1 MKKFL
6 IGLLV
11 FIAVS
16 AASYA
21 DSVYLLEKDAP
32 NQQKIM
38 KIGFRILNAN
48 QIENRMTFFYSTQNE
63 VNAAAYARNKTIVVY
78 KGLLPFIDDENEI
91 AAVLCHEVAHG
102 LDFFAGYWRRVAM
115 NFNPKKYER
124 KADLKGVD
132 LMVNAGYNP
141 VAMIVVLNK
150 ICAEPSYFENSGSH
164 PAGSERLAAV
174 YEYIYSKYP
183 AYLADNDYKNN
194 LYYQNFLLT
203 SKAAREEIRKK
214 YNPQSIVPVNNKKP
228 DSAASEQD
236 K

>member
-6 IGLLV
+6 IGLFV
-11 FIAVS
+11 FIAASS
-16 AASYA
+16 ACFA

-32 NQQKIM
+32 NQQKVM

-63 VNAAAYARNKTIVVY
+63 VNAAAYARSKTIVVY

-91 AAVLCHEVAHG
+91 AAVICHEIAHG
-102 LDFFAGYWRRVAM
+102 LDYFAGYWRRVAM
-115 NFNPKKYER
+115 GFNPKKYER

-150 ICAEPSYFENSGSH
+150 ICEEPSYFENGGSH
-164 PAGSERLAAV
+164 PAGSERLSAV

-203 SKAAREEIRKK
+203 SKAAREKIRQK
-214 YNPQSIVPVNNKKP
+214 YNPVVPVNNKKS
-228 DSAASEQD
+228 DSDKSEQD

>member
-11 FIAVS
+11 FF
-16 AASYA
+16 AASTACFA
-21 DSVYLLEKDAP
+21 DNVYILEKDAP
-32 NQQKIM
+32 LQQRVI
-38 KIGFRILNAN
+38 KIGFRVLNAN
-48 QIENRMTFFYSTQNE
+48 QIESRMTFFYSNKNV
-63 VNAAAYARNKTIVVY
+63 VNAAAYARDKSIIVY
-78 KGLLPFIDDENEI
+78 KGLLPFIDDDNEI
-91 AAVLCHEVAHG
+91 AAIICHEIAHG

-115 NFNPKKYER
+115 GFLPKKYER

-141 VAMIVVLNK
+141 VAMIIVLNK
-150 ICAEPSYFENSGSH
+150 ICAEPNFFENGGTH
-164 PAGSERLAAV
+164 PAGSERLVAV

-203 SKAAREEIRKK
+203 SKAAREQIRKK
-214 YNPQSIVPVNNKKP
+214 YNQSAVVPVSNKKTEE
-228 DSAASEQD
+228 S

>member
-6 IGLLV
+6 IGLIV
-11 FIAVS
+11 FIS
-16 AASYA
+16 ASTACFA
-21 DSVYLLEKDAP
+21 DNVYILEKDAP
-32 NQQKIM
+32 NQQRVM
-38 KIGFRILNAN
+38 KIGYRVLNAN
-48 QIENRMTFFYSTQNE
+48 QIENRMTFLYSNKNV
-63 VNAAAYARNKTIVVY
+63 VNAAAYARSKTIVIY
-78 KGLLPFIDDENEI
+78 KGLLPFIDDDNEI
-91 AAVLCHEVAHG
+91 AAIICHEVAHG
-102 LDFFAGYWRRVAM
+102 LDYFAGYWRRVAM
-115 NFNPKKYER
+115 DFLPKKYER

-150 ICAEPSYFENSGSH
+150 ICDEPSYFENGGTH

-174 YEYIYSKYP
+174 YEYIYAKYP

-203 SKAAREEIRKK
+203 SKAAREQIRKK
-214 YNPQSIVPVNNKKP
+214 YNQSAVVPVSNKKTEE
-228 DSAASEQD
+228 S

>member
-6 IGLLV
+6 IGLIV
-11 FIAVS
+11 FIA
-16 AASYA
+16 ASTACFA
-21 DSVYLLEKDAP
+21 DNVYILEKDAP
-32 NQQKIM
+32 NQQRVM
-38 KIGFRILNAN
+38 KIGYRVLNAN
-48 QIENRMTFFYSTQNE
+48 QIENRMTFLYSNKNV
-63 VNAAAYARNKTIVVY
+63 VNAAAHARSKTIVIY
-78 KGLLPFIDDENEI
+78 KGLLPFIDDDNEI
-91 AAVLCHEVAHG
+91 AAIICHEVAHG
-102 LDFFAGYWRRVAM
+102 LDYFAGYWRRVAM
-115 NFNPKKYER
+115 DFLPKKYER

-150 ICAEPSYFENSGSH
+150 ICDEPSYFENGGTH

-174 YEYIYSKYP
+174 YEYIYAKYP

-203 SKAAREEIRKK
+203 SKAAREQIRKK
-214 YNPQSIVPVNNKKP
+214 YNQSAVVPVSNKKTEE
-228 DSAASEQD
+228 S

>member
-6 IGLLV
+6 ISLV
-11 FIAVS
+11 VFL
-16 AASYA
+16 AASGACLA
-21 DSVYLLEKDAP
+21 DNVYILEKEAP
-32 NQQKIM
+32 NQQRVM
-38 KIGFRILNAN
+38 KIGYRVLNAN
-48 QIENRMTFFYSTQNE
+48 QIENRMTFYYSNQNV
-63 VNAAAYARNKTIVVY
+63 VNAIAIARDKTIIIY

-91 AAVLCHEVAHG
+91 AAIICHEIAHG
-102 LDFFAGYWRRVAM
+102 LDFFGGYWRRLAM
-115 NFNPKKYER
+115 GFNPKKYER

-150 ICAEPSYFENSGSH
+150 ICDEPSYFENNATH
-164 PAGSERLAAV
+164 PAGSDRLSAV
-174 YEYIYSKYP
+174 YEYIYAKYP

-203 SKAAREEIRKK
+203 SKAAREQIRRK
-214 YNPQSIVPVNNKKP
+214 YNPDSVVPVNNKKT
-228 DSAASEQD
+228 EQT

>member
-6 IGLLV
+6 IGLIV
-11 FIAVS
+11 FIA
-16 AASYA
+16 ASTACFA
-21 DSVYLLEKDAP
+21 DNVYILEKDAP
-32 NQQKIM
+32 NQQRVM
-38 KIGFRILNAN
+38 KIGYRVLNAN
-48 QIENRMTFFYSTQNE
+48 QIENRMTFLYSNKNV
-63 VNAAAYARNKTIVVY
+63 VNAAAYARSKTIVIY
-78 KGLLPFIDDENEI
+78 KGLLPFIDDDNEI
-91 AAVLCHEVAHG
+91 AAIICHEVAHG
-102 LDFFAGYWRRVAM
+102 LDYFAGYWRRVAM
-115 NFNPKKYER
+115 DFLPKKYER

-150 ICAEPSYFENSGSH
+150 ICDEPSYFENGGTH

-174 YEYIYSKYP
+174 YEYIYAKYP

-203 SKAAREEIRKK
+203 SKAAREQIRKK
-214 YNPQSIVPVNNKKP
+214 YNQSAVVPVSNKKTEE
-228 DSAASEQD
+228 S

>member
-6 IGLLV
+6 IGLIV
-11 FIAVS
+11 FIA
-16 AASYA
+16 ASTACFA
-21 DSVYLLEKDAP
+21 DNVYILEKDAP
-32 NQQKIM
+32 NQQRVM
-38 KIGFRILNAN
+38 KIGYRVLNAN
-48 QIENRMTFFYSTQNE
+48 QIENRMTFLYSNKNV
-63 VNAAAYARNKTIVVY
+63 VNAAAYATSKTIVIY
-78 KGLLPFIDDENEI
+78 KGLLPFIDDDNEI
-91 AAVLCHEVAHG
+91 AAIICHEVAHG
-102 LDFFAGYWRRVAM
+102 LDYFAGYWRRVAM
-115 NFNPKKYER
+115 DFLPKKYER

-150 ICAEPSYFENSGSH
+150 ICDEPSYFENGGTH

-174 YEYIYSKYP
+174 YEYIYAKYP

-203 SKAAREEIRKK
+203 SKAAREQIRKK
-214 YNPQSIVPVNNKKP
+214 YNQSAVVPVSNKKTEE
-228 DSAASEQD
+228 S